1 MPNAHTDVG
10 GEIES
15 TDTTVAVQCPHCV
28 AAGKE
33 DWKTWVAVDR
43 KDFNCKIFRHGIM
56 REPYVRSGQ
65 IVPIPPHAPK
75 ELCDQLAAAGT
86 IIGCGKPYRLVV
98 VQVQPK
104 VSGVLPA
111 PRQPA
116 PRQVDEHNVRGEAPC
131 VLPAPRQPAPRQL
144 DEHNVGG
151 EAPRVLPAP
160 RQPAPRQEVKAVI
173 CEYV

>member
-28 AAGKE
+28 AAGEE

-75 ELCDQLAAAGT
+75 ELCDQLAAAGA

-98 VQVQPK
+98 VQVQPT
-104 VSGVLPA
+104 VSGVL
-111 PRQPA
+111 PA
-116 PRQVDEHNVRGEAPC
+116 PRQVDEHNVGGEAPC
-131 VLPAPRQPAPRQL
+131 VLPAPRQPAPRQ
-144 DEHNVGG
+144 
-151 EAPRVLPAP
+151 
-160 RQPAPRQEVKAVI
+160 EVKAVV